1 MIIQDPGNFTGFES
15 QSQQEFY
22 YSLLAS
28 LGFPSKISTVS
39 PLVGMGSFSVASG
52 SSSFFD
58 IGNAGFGAIPSGSL
72 GSYVQNNLFVGS
84 LSLSLI
90 TIGWTSAGNSVAQL
104 AVGPVS
110 APTYHKFWEKNL
122 ASPELTITSQNGNFY
137 QWPCVAANFIYMLVA
152 GTGIT
157 LVCNY
162 QFAGVRVAF

>member
-104 AVGPVS
+104 ALLLITNFGR
-110 APTYHKFWEKNL
+110 KIWRLLNL
-122 ASPELTITSQNGNFY
+122 RLQVKTAIFINGL
-137 QWPCVAANFIYMLVA
+137 VLLLILFICLS
-152 GTGIT
+152 
-157 LVCNY
+157 
-162 QFAGVRVAF
+162 RVQV